1 MKKLIFI
8 DRCASKEQL
17 REAIIICNTVNAR
30 KGIQNEKDALSTA
43 ERTFTRVFNLAG
55 FGRFAIKED
64 DEPLYTVEEVTRMF
78 DALAKRGCF
87 SRSAKHFKTA
97 KKILRERLFI
107 DYDKEVVN
115 C

>member
-17 REAIIICNTVNAR
+17 REAIIICNTINKHSEHYSDTLKIGA
-30 KGIQNEKDALSTA
+30 AY
-43 ERTFTRVFNLAG
+43 ERFKREFDTDVP
-55 FGRFAIKED
+55 GRFAIKEE

-87 SRSAKHFKTA
+87 SRSAKHFKAA
-97 KKILRERLFI
+97 KQILNERLAI
-107 DYDKEVVN
+107 DYDKEVEKI
-115 C
+115 